1 MSSKAGGAKKRK
13 DESGK
18 IVADNRKARHNYFI
32 KDTYEAGIML
42 TGTEVKSLRTG
53 AASLGESYAQIK
65 NGEVHLINAHIPEY
79 LQANRFNHAP
89 RRPRKLLLHARE
101 IAKLSD
107 AVNKQGMTVV
117 PLRLYD
123 HGIND
128 RLAQGGI
135 IRGVRPQYRTQVHT
149 VFVAQAQKHTAFGGN
164 SHPVTQMA
172 KVL

>member
-101 IAKLSD
+101 ITKLSD

-117 PLRLYD
+117 PLRLYFNER
-123 HGIND
+123 GIAKVE
-128 RLAQGGI
+128 LGVAQG
-135 IRGVRPQYRTQVHT
+135 
-149 VFVAQAQKHTAFGGN
+149 KK
-164 SHPVTQMA
+164 MA
-172 KVL
+172 DKRQTEKDRSWQRDKARLLREKG

>member
-42 TGTEVKSLRTG
+42 VGTEVKSLRTG

-65 NGEVHLINAHIPEY
+65 NGEVYLINAHIPEY

-101 IAKLSD
+101 ITKLSD

-117 PLRLYD
+117 PLRLYF
-123 HGIND
+123 ND
-128 RLAQGGI
+128 RGIAKVELGVAQG
-135 IRGVRPQYRTQVHT
+135 
-149 VFVAQAQKHTAFGGN
+149 KK
-164 SHPVTQMA
+164 MA
-172 KVL
+172 DKRQTEKDRSWQRDKARLLREKG

>member
-65 NGEVHLINAHIPEY
+65 NGEVYLINAHIPEY

-117 PLRLYD
+117 PLRLYF
-123 HGIND
+123 ND
-128 RLAQGGI
+128 RGIAKVELGVAQG
-135 IRGVRPQYRTQVHT
+135 
-149 VFVAQAQKHTAFGGN
+149 KK
-164 SHPVTQMA
+164 MA
-172 KVL
+172 DKRQTEKDRSWQRDKARLLREKG